1 MLPAAKYIKIN
12 EIRPFTSRNSPSG
25 WESSWN
31 AKDQIL
37 ICFLNLKHFL
47 CWVYHIRFLCFIC
60 LVFPSLKVKDLQLWS
75 VIFVVVP
82 FFLVMFWIQDP
93 LFCTSP
99 TGLRIVQGTKM
110 TLVCPSCSRKCSGVC
125 ISVKTL
131 CIWKPSYSWLGNALP
146 SSSCLSY
153 MSCYKLEGAL
163 TPQDSPW
170 WTIGH

>member
-12 EIRPFTSRNSPSG
+12 EIKPFTSRNSPAG

-37 ICFLNLKHFL
+37 IHFLNLKHFL
-47 CWVYHIRFLCFIC
+47 SWVYHIRFLCFIC

-75 VIFVVVP
+75 VIFFIVP

-99 TGLRIVQGTKM
+99 ICICLLTICTSQTNTQVEA
-110 TLVCPSCSRKCSGVC
+110 PSSQLCC
-125 ISVKTL
+125 ISVFHWFSTFMVAMHVHQTFQRG
-131 CIWKPSYSWLGNALP
+131 SSGYS
-146 SSSCLSY
+146 
-153 MSCYKLEGAL
+153 KF
-163 TPQDSPW
+163 
-170 WTIGH
+170 